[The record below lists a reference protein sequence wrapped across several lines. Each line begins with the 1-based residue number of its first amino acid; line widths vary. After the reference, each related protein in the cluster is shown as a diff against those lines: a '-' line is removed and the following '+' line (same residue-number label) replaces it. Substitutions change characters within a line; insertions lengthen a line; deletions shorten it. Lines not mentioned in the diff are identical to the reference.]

1 MQFHFFVFRGTI
13 LEKMSLWKVKFEK
26 AYDKLAA
33 VISELYKEH
42 LYLMEADRLDYFSK
56 EMYRQIAAQ
65 KATQTMVENSLLQLT
80 RTMQAYYGK
89 PVILL
94 MDEYDVPLAKASD
107 NGYYGEMLDVM
118 KGISYYDYREDFY
131 HAFFA
136 GIFAG
141 QDMWRNQTGSMGK
154 GAATS
159 LCRIIRETA

>member
-1 MQFHFFVFRGTI
+1 MFRGTI
-13 LEKMSLWKVKFEK
+13 LEKMSSWKVKFEK

-42 LYLMEADRLDYFSK
+42 LYLMEADRLDCFSK

-131 HAFFA
+131 HAFLREFLPGRICGGIKQGAWGRAQRHHCA
-136 GIFAG
+136 GLSGRPHSGI
-141 QDMWRNQTGSMGK
+141 
-154 GAATS
+154 
-159 LCRIIRETA
+159 

>member
-13 LEKMSLWKVKFEK
+13 LEKMSSWKVKFEK

-42 LYLMEADRLDYFSK
+42 LYLMEADRLDCFSK

-94 MDEYDVPLAKASD
+94 MDAFLREFLP
-107 NGYYGEMLDVM
+107 GRICG
-118 KGISYYDYREDFY
+118 GIKQGAWGRAQR
-131 HAFFA
+131 HHCA
-136 GIFAG
+136 GLSGRPHSGI
-141 QDMWRNQTGSMGK
+141 
-154 GAATS
+154 
-159 LCRIIRETA
+159 